1 MSSHGVRV
9 FYQTSLGKRIE
20 RSGQNLR
27 VILIIVALVLLFSF
41 TNNANQETNSFIDQ
55 LKEGISDLTDQINL
69 SEIKEDINDIIY
81 GITDSINEMTEDDS
95 KNNDKAEKIALNTPE
110 QQTFSIANIEL
121 GSSKQDVENMYGQP
135 KRISL
140 NEYHTNWHTYHENYQ
155 NFFMVVYNKD
165 GKVAGL
171 FTNQNLISSTNGI
184 GIGTGKEEVLSKMGA
199 EPLTS
204 IQKGIVRYN
213 LPEDREYDI
222 FHKDNSYI
230 TVFYDIHENN
240 TVTAIQIISESLEN
254 DRAYLYTDES
264 QALKEGFEYQLFD
277 LTNAERVKHN
287 LSPLTW
293 DERVCITARKHSDDM
308 AANAYFSHTNPKGQD
323 PFDRMAADQITFI
336 LAGENLAYGQFS
348 SIFAHEGLLNSLGHR
363 KNILEKDYE
372 YLGVGVAFNTNAE
385 PYYTENFY
393 AK

>member
-1 MSSHGVRV
+1 M
-9 FYQTSLGKRIE
+9 
-20 RSGQNLR
+20 R
-27 VILIIVALVLLFSF
+27 VILIIAALVLLFSF
-41 TNNANQETNSFIDQ
+41 TNNADQETNSFIDQ

-81 GITDSINEMTEDDS
+81 GITDSINEMTEDDP
-95 KNNDKAEKIALNTPE
+95 KNNDKAEEITLNAPE

-135 KRISL
+135 KRVSL

-155 NFFMVVYNKD
+155 NFFMVAYNKD

-171 FTNQNLISSTNGI
+171 FTNQNLISSANGI
-184 GIGTGKEEVLSKMGA
+184 GIGTGKEEVLSKMGT

-204 IQKGIVRYN
+204 IQKGVVRYN

-230 TVFYDIHENN
+230 TIFYDIHENN

-293 DERVCITARKHSDDM
+293 DERVRITARKHSDDM

>member
-9 FYQTSLGKRIE
+9 FYQTSLGKGIE

-27 VILIIVALVLLFSF
+27 VILIIAALVLLFSF
-41 TNNANQETNSFIDQ
+41 TNNADQETNSFIDQ

-81 GITDSINEMTEDDS
+81 GITDSINEMTEDDP
-95 KNNDKAEKIALNTPE
+95 KNNDKAEEITLNAPE

-135 KRISL
+135 KRVSL

-155 NFFMVVYNKD
+155 NFFMVAYNKD
-165 GKVAGL
+165 GKVAEL
-171 FTNQNLISSTNGI
+171 FTNQNLISSANGI
-184 GIGTGKEEVLSKMGA
+184 GIGTGKEEVLSKMGT

-204 IQKGIVRYN
+204 IQKGVVRYN

-230 TVFYDIHENN
+230 TIFYDIHENN

-254 DRAYLYTDES
+254 ERADMYTDGS

-293 DERVCITARKHSDDM
+293 DERVRITARKHSDDM

>member
-9 FYQTSLGKRIE
+9 FYQTSLGKGIE

-27 VILIIVALVLLFSF
+27 VILIIAALVLLFSF
-41 TNNANQETNSFIDQ
+41 TNNADQETNSFIDQ

-81 GITDSINEMTEDDS
+81 GITDSINEMTEDDP
-95 KNNDKAEKIALNTPE
+95 KNNDKAEEITLNAPE

-135 KRISL
+135 KRVSL

-155 NFFMVVYNKD
+155 NFFMVAYNKD

-171 FTNQNLISSTNGI
+171 FTNQNLISSANGI
-184 GIGTGKEEVLSKMGA
+184 GIGTGKEEVLSKMGT

-204 IQKGIVRYN
+204 IQKGVVRYN

-230 TVFYDIHENN
+230 TIFYDIHENN

-254 DRAYLYTDES
+254 ERADMYTDGS
-264 QALKEGFEYQLFD
+264 QSLKEGFEYQLFD

-293 DERVCITARKHSDDM
+293 DERVRITAQKHSDDM

>member
-9 FYQTSLGKRIE
+9 FYQTSLGKGIE

-27 VILIIVALVLLFSF
+27 VILIIAALVLLFSF
-41 TNNANQETNSFIDQ
+41 TNNADQETNSFIDQ

-81 GITDSINEMTEDDS
+81 GITDSINEMTEDDP
-95 KNNDKAEKIALNTPE
+95 KNNDKAEEITLNAPE

-135 KRISL
+135 KRVSL

-155 NFFMVVYNKD
+155 NFFMVAYNKD

-171 FTNQNLISSTNGI
+171 FTNQNLISSANGI
-184 GIGTGKEEVLSKMGA
+184 GIGTGKEEVLSKMGT

-204 IQKGIVRYN
+204 IQKGVVRYN

-230 TVFYDIHENN
+230 TIFYDIHENN

-254 DRAYLYTDES
+254 ERADMYTDGS
-264 QALKEGFEYQLFD
+264 QSLKEGFEYQLFD

-293 DERVCITARKHSDDM
+293 DERVRITARKHSDDM

>member
-1 MSSHGVRV
+1 VSESFTKQAWVKGLKGV
-9 FYQTSLGKRIE
+9 T
-20 RSGQNLR
+20 NLR
-27 VILIIVALVLLFSF
+27 VLLIIAALVLLFSF
-41 TNNANQETNSFIDQ
+41 TNHADQETNSFIDQ
-55 LKEGISDLTDQINL
+55 LKTGISKLTDQIDL
-69 SEIKEDINDIIY
+69 SEIKEDINEIIY
-81 GITDSINEMTEDDS
+81 GITDSINEMNGDEP
-95 KNNDKAEKIALNTPE
+95 KNNDNAEKIALNAPE

-121 GSSKQDVENMYGQP
+121 GSTKQNVENMYGQP

-155 NFFMVVYNKD
+155 NFFMVAYNKD

-184 GIGTGKEEVLSKMGA
+184 GIGTRKEEVLSKMGA

-230 TVFYDIHENN
+230 TIFYDIHENN

-254 DRAYLYTDES
+254 ERADMYTNGS
-264 QALKEGFEYQLFD
+264 QVLKEGFEYQLFD

-293 DERVCITARKHSDDM
+293 DERVRITARKHSDDM
-308 AANAYFSHTNPKGQD
+308 AANAYFSHTNLKGQD

-372 YLGVGVAFNTNAE
+372 YLGVGVAFNTNAQ

>member
-9 FYQTSLGKRIE
+9 FYQTSLGKGIE

-27 VILIIVALVLLFSF
+27 VILIIAALVLLFSF
-41 TNNANQETNSFIDQ
+41 TNNADQETNSFIDQ

-81 GITDSINEMTEDDS
+81 EITDSINEMTEDDP
-95 KNNDKAEKIALNTPE
+95 KNNDKAEEITLNAPE

-135 KRISL
+135 KRVSL

-155 NFFMVVYNKD
+155 NFFMVAYNKD

-171 FTNQNLISSTNGI
+171 FTNQNLISSANGI
-184 GIGTGKEEVLSKMGA
+184 GIGTGKEEVLSKMGT

-204 IQKGIVRYN
+204 IQKGVVRYN

-230 TVFYDIHENN
+230 TIFYDIHENN

-254 DRAYLYTDES
+254 ERADMYTDGS
-264 QALKEGFEYQLFD
+264 QSLKEGFEYQLFD

-293 DERVCITARKHSDDM
+293 DERVRITAQKHSDDM